1 MALLGMPPQS
11 LVFPKQKL
19 VRPGESLSGR
29 FSLGSSAGPE
39 SWFSLFRKDG
49 VQFTDAKL
57 AVTPAG
63 ETYLSVASY
72 LYPVTGSNTIITK
85 INRFGEVVYSTYC
98 ATGGYIAPKPVL
110 HGSEDVR
117 LVLGISPIP
126 FSAADPRRITLIR
139 LSSNGAITTQASFR
153 PQNDPQT
160 PGGSTIK
167 SIDSAYYSEDI
178 SFHAGEYIDH
188 NSPFTAAAVIKLSQS
203 GGIQWVRAFEGSAS
217 NQPTNFGK
225 VCVDGQGNSYAV
237 ATEANSGNVFPVV
250 KLDPSGNVLFQK
262 RINGVYGND
271 NQFRPS
277 GIALS
282 PNGDV
287 FIAGQN
293 QGIWDNAVLCLSSSG
308 TLKWAKS
315 LGSGFLSSIVV
326 DPVGSIYVLGDM
338 GNGLTLV
345 KLSESGGLLWN
356 RSFTGSSV
364 GPQDMALSKEFIHF
378 SGSASSS
385 DVLLGKIPIDWT
397 GAGTTAGIAYGAI
410 NINVTNQA
418 LTLSDVSINNVLK
431 TSISAGNTLSSL
443 NYKFDATSVK
453 PL

>member
-49 VQFTDAKL
+49 AQFTDAKL

-63 ETYLSVASY
+63 ETYLSVTSD

-85 INRFGEVVYSTYC
+85 INRFGEVAYSTYC
-98 ATGGYIAPKPVL
+98 ATGGHIAPKPVL

-153 PQNDPQT
+153 PPNNPQQ
-160 PGGSTIK
+160 PGGSTMK
-167 SIDSAYYSEDI
+167 SVDSVYYSEDI
-178 SFHAGEYIDH
+178 SFHAGEYGDH
-188 NSPFTAAAVIKLSQS
+188 LSPFTRASVIKVSQS
-203 GGIQWVRAFEGSAS
+203 SGIQWIRGFEYS
-217 NQPTNFGK
+217 NSQHPLNFGR
-225 VCVDGQGNSYAV
+225 VCVDSQGNSYAV
-237 ATEANSGNVFPVV
+237 STEGRSIVV
-250 KLDPSGNVLFQK
+250 KLDPNGNVLFQK
-262 RINGVYGND
+262 RINGIYDPTD
-271 NQFRPS
+271 NPFRPS

-287 FIAGQN
+287 FIAGFN
-293 QGIWDNAVLCLSSSG
+293 QGIWDSAVLCLSSSG
-308 TLKWAKS
+308 NLKWAKS
-315 LGSGFLSSIVV
+315 LGSGSLSSIVV

-338 GNGLTLV
+338 GNGITLV
-345 KLSESGGLLWN
+345 KLSEIGGLLWN

-364 GPQDMALSKEFIHF
+364 GPTDMALSKEFIHF
-378 SGSASSS
+378 SGSASS
-385 DVLLGKIPIDWT
+385 DVLLGKIPIDWA

>member
-39 SWFSLFRKDG
+39 SWLSLFRKDG
-49 VQFTDAKL
+49 GQFTDTKL

-63 ETYLSVASY
+63 ETYLSVISD
-72 LYPVTGSNTIITK
+72 LYPAFGTNSIITK
-85 INRFGEVVYSTYC
+85 VNRFGEVVYSTYC
-98 ATGGYIAPKPVL
+98 TANGFQAPKPVL
-110 HGSEDVR
+110 HGNEDAR
-117 LVLGISPIP
+117 LVLGTRPNP
-126 FSAADPRRITLIR
+126 FSAADPIRITLIR
-139 LSSNGAITTQASFR
+139 LSSNGFITTQASFR
-153 PQNDPQT
+153 PQNDPQN

-167 SIDSAYYSEDI
+167 VVDSAYYSEDI

-188 NSPFTAAAVIKLSQS
+188 NSPFTRAAVIKLSQS
-203 GGIQWVRAFEGSAS
+203 GGIQWVRAFEGGAS
-217 NQPTNFGK
+217 NQPANFGK

-237 ATEANSGNVFPVV
+237 ATEAQSGNVYPVV
-250 KLDPSGNVLFQK
+250 KLNPNGDVLFQK

-277 GIALS
+277 AIALS

-293 QGIWDNAVLCLSSSG
+293 TGILDNAVLCLSSSG

-326 DPVGSIYVLGDM
+326 DPVGSVYVLGAM

-364 GPQDMALSKEFIHF
+364 GPKDMALSKEFIHF

-385 DVLLGKIPIDWT
+385 DVLLGKIPIDWA
-397 GAGTTAGIAYGAI
+397 GAGTTAGITYGAI
-410 NINVTNQA
+410 NIPVTNHA
-418 LTLSDVSINNVLK
+418 VTLSDLSITNVLK
-431 TSISAGNTLSSL
+431 TSISAGNTISSL
-443 NYKFDATSVK
+443 SYKFGSTSLNPV
-453 PL
+453 